1 MTSLNIIIIVLL
13 LFGEIASAPPIK
25 STLCTVPFVKGQNA
39 LSRRPSLYTTRLRT
53 YVGHYVKTECQS
65 TVSVTEAITEVGR

>member
-1 MTSLNIIIIVLL
+1 MASTDKKYIMCPLL
-13 LFGEIASAPPIK
+13 KAKMLLVEDH
-25 STLCTVPFVKGQNA
+25 LCC
-39 LSRRPSLYTTRLRT
+39 TRLRT

>member
-1 MTSLNIIIIVLL
+1 MTSLNIILLL
-13 LFGEIASAPPIK
+13 LFWGKASVDKKYIMCPLLKAK
-25 STLCTVPFVKGQNA
+25 MLLARDHLC
-39 LSRRPSLYTTRLRT
+39 TRLRT